1 MTRSARILPPASWPG
16 PSHRLQKFSA
26 APSNSI
32 LILISTTCPVDCQV
46 LTLTLV
52 VALTTSRSTST
63 LQVPTLALSALP
75 HLSPSAGFST
85 INDTHQRSTIL
96 RQTKSL
102 LGTKLIS
109 TSTLSKSFFKRLHPA
124 SNLFER
130 SSLATGSPIGK
141 A

>member
-1 MTRSARILPPASWPG
+1 MTRLARTRSRASWLG

-26 APSNSI
+26 DPLNSI
-32 LILISTTCPVDCQV
+32 LISISTTCPVDCLV
-46 LTLTLV
+46 LTQSQVT
-52 VALTTSRSTST
+52 ALTTSRLVST

-75 HLSPSAGFST
+75 HLSTDASFST
-85 INDTHQRSTIL
+85 INDTHQRSTIP

>member
-102 LGTKLIS
+102 LGTTSIS
-109 TSTLSKSFFKRLHPA
+109 TSTLSKFGLLRFQTTG
-124 SNLFER
+124 NLIQR
-130 SSLATGSPIGK
+130 SSLVIEPPIGK
-141 A
+141 V